1 MSDRI
6 AAGDIDRF
14 VYCPLNWK
22 RAKEGTEGVG
32 GQAGVATHRQ
42 RSERVDRIGA
52 LQRDAVL
59 SIETAFLL
67 ALFTIGA
74 AVLGIELVFLEAA
87 TAVYWVLVFLSVL
100 WCAGALYLLA
110 FHLFFR
116 GRADQL
122 GRSARVVRGD
132 VQYVD
137 TEEGGRPQL
146 MQSKTLPVEGRP
158 DYVVERDGRQVPVEV
173 KSGRTPKRP
182 YESHV
187 LQLAA
192 YCHLI
197 ESQTGSR
204 PEHGIIEY
212 PERKF
217 EVPYTDRVEDELVR
231 TLLRIQLA
239 QRTGEAHRDHRSKAR
254 CAGCARRHGCP
265 ERLDVPPSRAGG
277 SAEAVSPDPA
287 SARQG

>member
-14 VYCPLNWK
+14 VYCPLNWQ

-32 GQAGVATHRQ
+32 GSGGVRTHRE
-42 RSERVDRIGA
+42 RSERVDRIGS
-52 LQRDAVL
+52 LQRDAVF

-67 ALFTIGA
+67 ALLTIGA
-74 AVLGIELVFLEAA
+74 AVLGIELLFLEAA
-87 TAVYWVLVFLSVL
+87 TGVYWVLVFLSVL
-100 WCAGALYLLA
+100 WCAGAMYLLA

-116 GRADQL
+116 GRADAL

-132 VQYVD
+132 VAYVD
-137 TEEGGRPQL
+137 TESGRPET
-146 MQSKTLPVEGRP
+146 MVSKTLPLEGRP
-158 DYVVERDGRQVPVEV
+158 DYVVERDGRRVPVEV

-182 YESHV
+182 YDSHV

-197 ESQTGSR
+197 ESQTGTR
-204 PEHGIIEY
+204 PEHGILEY

-217 EVPYTDRVEDELVR
+217 EVPYSERVEDELVR

-239 QRTGEAHRDHRSKAR
+239 ERTGEAHRDHRSKAR

-265 ERLDVPPSRAGG
+265 ERLDIAPSRGG
-277 SAEAVSPDPA
+277 GASESVSPDPA